1 METWKLP
8 ILLVA
13 DKKYL
18 ETLQSGKLFMKNS
31 FYYQRIEN
39 NDTQRGDVYD
49 SAIPSNLFELPD
61 TKNGRLTFLEL
72 RVPPRSAVNL
82 KEISQS
88 TDGYALLIYDTEKF
102 VNRFVESCKK
112 CDLRYCFFDV
122 DYIETE
128 QYLAT
133 EQAIVN
139 MIKTGKGSAEN
150 PIFLKRK
157 KYEAQQEFR
166 IAINCPERLHLND
179 ELHTMPIENAVTI
192 EMKPIYD
199 ISVILNVED
208 IIDNPYVLIKGES
221 SCVK

>member
-49 SAIPSNLFELPD
+49 SAIPSNLFEFPD
-61 TKNGRLTFLEL
+61 TKNGRLTFLITYIKCFFHYRPNDLRIFNDRIEL

-88 TDGYALLIYDTEKF
+88 TDGYALLIYDTE
-102 VNRFVESCKK
+102 
-112 CDLRYCFFDV
+112 
-122 DYIETE
+122 
-128 QYLAT
+128 
-133 EQAIVN
+133 
-139 MIKTGKGSAEN
+139 
-150 PIFLKRK
+150 
-157 KYEAQQEFR
+157 
-166 IAINCPERLHLND
+166 
-179 ELHTMPIENAVTI
+179 
-192 EMKPIYD
+192 
-199 ISVILNVED
+199 
-208 IIDNPYVLIKGES
+208 
-221 SCVK
+221 